1 MKFVGDEFELSL
13 FVVFPF
19 LCIRRITV
27 VNSSCFDKLLV
38 GC

>member
-19 LCIRRITV
+19 LIRRITV